1 MQTKS
6 FDLQDVSSISQL
18 GLSRIEL
25 EEGVDVLVGLG
36 LTDRQARVYLS
47 LLKIGAA
54 RVRAIAEAAQF
65 NRQEVYSLLASLHQL
80 GLVQQSLTVPVNYT
94 AIPIAVAIKILLK
107 QKTTQLTLI
116 SQKAKELTKKL
127 DSWSSFTSLASK
139 HSFGEICGADRGKKY
154 QKALEETQHT
164 LEVVTGWLRFKQL
177 CFKFETELEAAL
189 KRDITIRVL
198 TEKPAN
204 HQLPKWVEVALL
216 KYSNFNLKTIPT
228 PPTAAVT
235 IFDQSQAAIAFNSHA
250 GFNDG
255 PILWTTHPALIA
267 VCQSFFDKVCG

>member
-94 AIPIAVAIKILLK
+94 AIPIAVAIKILLD
-107 QKTTQLTLI
+107 L
-116 SQKAKELTKKL
+116 
-127 DSWSSFTSLASK
+127 SF
-139 HSFGEICGADRGKKY
+139 
-154 QKALEETQHT
+154 
-164 LEVVTGWLRFKQL
+164 
-177 CFKFETELEAAL
+177 
-189 KRDITIRVL
+189 
-198 TEKPAN
+198 N
-204 HQLPKWVEVALL
+204 
-216 KYSNFNLKTIPT
+216 
-228 PPTAAVT
+228 
-235 IFDQSQAAIAFNSHA
+235 
-250 GFNDG
+250 
-255 PILWTTHPALIA
+255 
-267 VCQSFFDKVCG
+267 